1 MNAAANAALGTTT
14 EIWEENR
21 VLALLNYAAISLG
34 VLIALWGSPRIARR
48 LEALGASTQF
58 RGVGSVRGPL
68 VAAVATAV
76 AFASVAY
83 VRDGWGAALL
93 RGVTWLLI
101 GVALWTLLWVYA
113 SLQLGLHRLGREHL
127 VKDTVNVDPLL
138 GLRPFG
144 HVAFMGLW
152 MLLAWLAPV
161 VLTGLPD
168 VPGAILGLAILGA
181 SLGLFFLSLYRLHGQ
196 MVEVKRTEL
205 AIARDLYARAYEPVR
220 TAPTLAVLEEQR
232 GLLGAADAL
241 EKRAN
246 AIHDWPIDE
255 GTFARVLTITTSVVA
270 ITIARLILD
279 PLGL

>member
-138 GLRPFG
+138 GLRPLG

-205 AIARDLYARAYEPVR
+205 AIARDLYAQAYEPVR